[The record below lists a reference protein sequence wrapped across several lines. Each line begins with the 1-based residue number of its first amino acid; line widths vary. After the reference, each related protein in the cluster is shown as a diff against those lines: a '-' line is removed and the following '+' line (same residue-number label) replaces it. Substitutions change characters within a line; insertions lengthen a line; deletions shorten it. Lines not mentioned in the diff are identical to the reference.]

1 MNILSS
7 ISGSTKETGIHEQ
20 NRNGPAYLRQ
30 KIPDI
35 FFCGLYI
42 LYDLSPIHT

>member
-7 ISGSTKETGIHEQ
+7 ISGNTKEIGIHEQ

-30 KIPDI
+30 KI
-35 FFCGLYI
+35 
-42 LYDLSPIHT
+42 T